1 VSIIK
6 ELIFTPKCL
15 SCGLLGSNLCSACS
29 SKISPFAG
37 KPITNV
43 VQTYCASP
51 YEGWVREKLI
61 EYKNGRQRNAPALAS
76 ALMTVFQ
83 ISDFA
88 NPITLVPIPSAPEKI
103 AVRGF
108 DSISTLGAEV
118 SRNLASSPKL
128 TSALFLKSCVRDQV
142 GLSAYER
149 KKNMARAFGARCQLS
164 GDVVL
169 IDDVITTGAT
179 MSSAA
184 GILRF
189 AGAQRVFG
197 IALCGSPKSR

>member
-1 VSIIK
+1 
-6 ELIFTPKCL
+6 
-15 SCGLLGSNLCSACS
+15 
-29 SKISPFAG
+29 
-37 KPITNV
+37 
-43 VQTYCASP
+43 
-51 YEGWVREKLI
+51 
-61 EYKNGRQRNAPALAS
+61 
-76 ALMTVFQ
+76 MTVFQ

-88 NPITLVPIPSAPEKI
+88 NPITLVPIPSSPEKI
-103 AVRGF
+103 ADRGF
-108 DSISTLGAEV
+108 DSIATLGAEV
-118 SRNLASSPKL
+118 SRNLASGPKL
-128 TSALFLKSCVRDQV
+128 TAALFLKSCVRDQV
-142 GLSAYER
+142 GLSAHER

-184 GILRF
+184 GILRI